1 MDQSLVI
8 TIRIIRTQLFCLPI
22 IILNLLFSTW
32 NKWYSWFRLE
42 FLFSYIPQTYIACL
56 LTKHKNITVYAGK
69 NVLNCKWFWYTRK
82 IRLVSVNLNIKG
94 KVPIL
99 EALFSILLNLY
110 WKSNQGYNY
119 RPKQIIF
126 NTTRYMFHA
135 KTIICQLAVD
145 HILKLTK

>member
-32 NKWYSWFRLE
+32 NKWRPWFSLE
-42 FLFSYIPQTYIACL
+42 FLFAYIPRSYITCLQT
-56 LTKHKNITVYAGK
+56 KQKNITAYAGK
-69 NVLNCKWFWYTRK
+69 NVRNFKWFWYTRK
-82 IRLVSVNLNIKG
+82 IGLVSVNLNITG

-99 EALFSILLNLY
+99 EALFSILLNPY

-119 RPKQIIF
+119 RPKQTVF
-126 NTTRYMFHA
+126 NTMTWYMLHA
-135 KTIICQLAVD
+135 M
-145 HILKLTK
+145 